1 MRASFG
7 ITQEPTQSHDP
18 HHDQQSGD
26 GEDGERKLR
35 ERNEW
40 STLLVGEHARHV
52 DRRPTIQRG
61 PQQVR
66 EPQPQRDRPPRPMAQ
81 RRGARVSRKPT
92 SVPAINTTTVC
103 LFSSATP
110 ATTPVMIHGA
120 NRGVRK
126 ARTISTIVAD
136 TNT

>member
-1 MRASFG
+1 
-7 ITQEPTQSHDP
+7 
-18 HHDQQSGD
+18 
-26 GEDGERKLR
+26 
-35 ERNEW
+35 
-40 STLLVGEHARHV
+40 
-52 DRRPTIQRG
+52 
-61 PQQVR
+61 
-66 EPQPQRDRPPRPMAQ
+66 MAQ